1 MKILV
6 LGASGGVG
14 KWLVRLA
21 CEDGH
26 AVTALT
32 RRADGIDPRA
42 KIAVEDVLRP
52 GVLDE
57 LVQGQDAVVSALGL
71 KRVSPANPWSRLIS
85 PPDFASRT
93 ATLLVRAMQ
102 QHGVK
107 RVVAV
112 SAAGVGESAP
122 TMNFLMKFM
131 VATSKVGVAYRDLA
145 VMERIYAASGLDWC
159 CPRPTRLTKGPV
171 TQKVRQTDRF
181 TMTGAISRGDV
192 AWWMLQQAG
201 RPIAERAPMITAAS

>member
-14 KWLVRLA
+14 KWLVQLA
-21 CEDGH
+21 CEEGH
-26 AVTALT
+26 EVTALT
-32 RRADGIDPRA
+32 RRADGIDSRA
-42 KIAVEDVLRP
+42 TISVDDVLRP

-57 LVQGQDAVVSALGL
+57 VVQGQAAVVSALGL
-71 KRVSPANPWSRLIS
+71 KRISPANPWSRLMS

-131 VATSKVGVAYRDLA
+131 VATSNVGVAYRDLA
-145 VMERIYAASGLDWC
+145 VMERIYAESGLEWC
-159 CPRPTRLTKGPV
+159 CPRPTRLTNGPV
-171 TQKVRQTDRF
+171 TRSLEVTDRF
-181 TMTGAISRGDV
+181 GMNSAISRADV
-192 AWWMLQQAG
+192 AWWMLQQAT
-201 RPIAERAPMITAAS
+201 RPVTVRTPMITGRK